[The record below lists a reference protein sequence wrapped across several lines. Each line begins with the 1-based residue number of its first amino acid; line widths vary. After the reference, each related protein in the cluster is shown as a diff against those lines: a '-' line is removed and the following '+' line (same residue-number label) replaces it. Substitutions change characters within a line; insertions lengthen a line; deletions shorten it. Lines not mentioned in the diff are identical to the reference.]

1 MHAAVLMNHLSS
13 RAAVWTLMS
22 LASALPRVA
31 SAAET
36 PLGAKPQDQAAPPL
50 VKLVAPKLLEDP
62 GAEYPRQAVLDGIK
76 DTVTVVVS
84 LELDAT
90 GKVVRSSVVTPQG
103 HGFDEAALKAA
114 EGIRFE
120 AATRDG
126 VAIAAKVK
134 HRYEF
139 KVPASVLTVRVLSA
153 ENDKP
158 VVGAVVRL
166 TRVLSPTEAV
176 APEAPF
182 TGPSNSDGAYPS
194 EMPSGRYTLQVTAP
208 EGFVDPEPSTIELS
222 VGESQAVLVRLG
234 LKVTPKV
241 VGSDEAVLTV
251 RARSKRPARE
261 VTKRTL
267 EQREL
272 SRIPGTG
279 GDALRAITYL
289 PGVARPPGLAGLLIV
304 RGSAPQDTTVYVD
317 GTPIPIIYHFGGL
330 SSVIPTEMVER
341 LDFYPG
347 NFSSQYGRAMG
358 GIVDVG
364 LREPK
369 SDRLHLMGQID
380 LIDARAMAE
389 GPVGK
394 SGWRFAVAGRRSWVD
409 AWLGPVLEATGS
421 SVTAAPVY
429 YDGQAVLEK
438 NWSEKHDLRI
448 AFFGS
453 SDNLKLLLRSGSGS
467 EPALTG
473 GVGISTSFWRVQARY
488 KYKFSDATEFKT
500 TAAYG
505 NDSIQFSLGD
515 LSFRLNSHPVSLRSE
530 LTHKLSRRV
539 AMNVGMDWLYTPYD
553 ISIRLPPIPTPG
565 EPPSGPF
572 SARQPLTLN
581 EGAQL
586 YRPALYTEFE
596 LTPWKG
602 GRVVTGARLDYSK
615 ETKNWDPA
623 PRFVARQDLSYGTGK
638 RTTVKGGIGLFRQTP
653 QPQDTN
659 SVFGQSGI
667 TSNRA
672 VHYTLGLEREF
683 TPQIEASVEG
693 FYRDLDNLVV
703 PALGNQGSGYS
714 MGIETLVRYKPDDH
728 FFGFLAYTLSRSER
742 RNTDTDMLRLFQYDQ
757 THILTATGSYR
768 LGKGWELGASARLV
782 SGSMTTP
789 RQYGFFDQSVG
800 TYSPIAFPPFGERLP
815 MFKKLDI
822 RVDKAWVYK
831 SWTLKAYLDLQ
842 NATNQNNPESVSY
855 NYNSTQRQYG
865 AGLPIIPSL
874 GVRGEL

>member
-1 MHAAVLMNHLSS
+1 MFSKLPLS
-13 RAAVWTLMS
+13 RVALFLLVS
-22 LASALPRVA
+22 LTMFRPASAYA
-31 SAAET
+31 DS
-36 PLGAKPQDQAAPPL
+36 PLGAKPTEPAAPAL

-76 DTVTVVVS
+76 DAVTVVVA
-84 LELDAT
+84 LELDAA
-90 GKVVRSSVVTPQG
+90 GKVVKSSVPVPQG
-103 HGFDEAALKAA
+103 HGFDEAAIKAV
-114 EGIRFE
+114 EGLRFE
-120 AATRDG
+120 PATRDG

-158 VVGAVVRL
+158 VAGASVRL
-166 TRVLSPTEAV
+166 QRAQPPGEAAV
-176 APEAPF
+176 DPPF
-182 TGPSNSDGAYPS
+182 TGPSNADGAYPS
-194 EMPSGRYTLQVTAP
+194 EMPAGRYTLQVTAP
-208 EGFVDPEPSTIELS
+208 EGFVDADASTIELS
-222 VGESQAVLVRLG
+222 VGESQAVVVRLS
-234 LKVTPKV
+234 LKAVPKAAAR
-241 VGSDEAVLTV
+241 SDEAVLTV

-304 RGSAPQDTTVYVD
+304 RGAAPQDTTVYVD
-317 GTPIPIIYHFGGL
+317 GTPIPLVYHFGGL

-369 SDRLHLMGQID
+369 SDRLHAMGQID
-380 LIDARAMAE
+380 LIDARALAE
-389 GPVGK
+389 GPIGK

-409 AWLGPVLEATGS
+409 VWLGPVLEAAGS

-438 NWSEKHDLRI
+438 NWDDKHDFRL
-448 AFFGS
+448 ALFGS
-453 SDNLKLLLRSGSGS
+453 SDNLKLLLRNTSGS

-473 GVGISTSFWRVQARY
+473 GVGLSTSFWRLQARY
-488 KYKFSDATEFKT
+488 KYKLSDATEFKT

-505 NDSIQFSLGD
+505 NDTVEFSLGD
-515 LSFRLNSHPVSLRSE
+515 NYFTLSTHPLSLRSE
-530 LTHKLSRRV
+530 VTHKLSRRV
-539 AMNVGMDWLYTPYD
+539 TMNTGIDWLYSPYS
-553 ISIRLPPIPTPG
+553 ISIRLPPIATPG

-572 SARQPLTLN
+572 SARRPLTLN
-581 EGAQL
+581 EDSSL

-602 GRVVTGARLDYSK
+602 SRIVSGARLDYSR

-623 PRFVARQDLSYGTGK
+623 PRFVARQDLNYGAGK
-638 RTTVKGGIGLFRQTP
+638 RTTLKGGIGIFRQTP

-659 SVFGQSGI
+659 LVFGQTGI

-672 VHYTLGLEREF
+672 VHYTVGVEREL

-703 PALGNQGSGYS
+703 PTLGNQGSGYS
-714 MGIETLVRYKPDDH
+714 MGLETLVRYKPDDH
-728 FFGFLAYTLSRSER
+728 FFGFLAYTLSRSMR
-742 RNTDTDMLRLFQYDQ
+742 RNTDADPLRLFQYDQ

-768 LGKGWELGASARLV
+768 MGKGWELGASLRLV

-789 RQYGFFDQSVG
+789 RQYGFFDESVG
-800 TYSPIAFPPFGERLP
+800 TYNPISFPPFGERLP
-815 MFKKLDI
+815 MFKKVDI

-842 NATNQNNPESVSY
+842 NATNQSNPESVSY

-865 AGLPIIPSL
+865 AGLPVIPSL